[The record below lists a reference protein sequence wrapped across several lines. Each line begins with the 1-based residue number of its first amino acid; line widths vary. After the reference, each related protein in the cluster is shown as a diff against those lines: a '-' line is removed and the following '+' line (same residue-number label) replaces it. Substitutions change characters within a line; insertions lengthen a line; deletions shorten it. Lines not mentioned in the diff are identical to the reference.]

1 MTDLKEYIIQ
11 ECHKRFLTR
20 KLHPTPQTDITPLIN
35 HLTHL
40 LNQWIRKTHPYYTP
54 TNQTTQ
60 TKQKLMK
67 EIWRKIEKQ
76 GEISIDE
83 IAETITKIY
92 EENIKPQIKTKL
104 KTQGITILKE
114 YEEINTLLKS
124 KLRYKALKIL
134 SKNWASVKQLSEK
147 LNCREEVIRRF
158 LSEMKKLNIITEK
171 AQISNK
177 GRPIKVYKLTTP
189 IIIIDLRRIPQHSL
203 PENPNHSGHS

>member
-1 MTDLKEYIIQ
+1 MTNLKEYIIQ
-11 ECHKRFLTR
+11 ESLKRFLTR

-54 TNQTTQ
+54 TNEITN

-67 EIWRKIEKQ
+67 EIWKKIEKQ
-76 GEISIDE
+76 GEISINE
-83 IAETITKIY
+83 IAETLIKIY
-92 EENIKPQIKTKL
+92 EKDIKTQIKTKL
-104 KTQGITILKE
+104 KSQGIIILEE

-134 SKNWASVKQLSEK
+134 SKNWTSVKQLSEK

-158 LSEMKKLNIITEK
+158 LSELRKLNIITER

>member
-1 MTDLKEYIIQ
+1 
-11 ECHKRFLTR
+11 
-20 KLHPTPQTDITPLIN
+20 
-35 HLTHL
+35 
-40 LNQWIRKTHPYYTP
+40 
-54 TNQTTQ
+54 
-60 TKQKLMK
+60 MK
-67 EIWRKIEKQ
+67 EIWKKIEKQ
-76 GEISIDE
+76 GEISINE
-83 IAETITKIY
+83 IAETLIKIY
-92 EENIKPQIKTKL
+92 EKDIKTQIKTKL
-104 KTQGITILKE
+104 KSQGIIILEE

-134 SKNWASVKQLSEK
+134 SKNWTSVKQLSEK

-158 LSEMKKLNIITEK
+158 LSELRKLNIITER